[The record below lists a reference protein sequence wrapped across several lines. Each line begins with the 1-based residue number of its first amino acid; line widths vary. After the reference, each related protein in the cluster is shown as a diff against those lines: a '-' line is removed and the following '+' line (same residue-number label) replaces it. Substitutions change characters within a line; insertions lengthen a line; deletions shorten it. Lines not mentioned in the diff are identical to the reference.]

1 MKKMMFNDRYGLT
14 QAVISGRKTVTRRVV
29 KDAWWP
35 IYKIE
40 AEEIKGDIIHVIANN
55 GKLVIEHK
63 CPYKIGEIV
72 AVAQCYADIHSE
84 LMIGDFGDDCY
95 DSFKNAVVHDKAGWH
110 NKMFVQADLMPHRI
124 QITDIR
130 IERLQDISDDD
141 CLNEGIFV
149 NEYIKNGKMRYH
161 YGFDGFLHEREGWFA
176 QKWFNKPREAFASL
190 IDKVSGKGTWDR
202 NPFVWRIEFQLV
214 K

>member
-14 QAVISGRKTVTRRVV
+14 QAVIHGRKTVTRRVV

-55 GKLVIEHK
+55 GKLVIERK

-72 AVAQCYADIHSE
+72 AVAQSYEQVYYQVYYQEGLETIDMLVSG
-84 LMIGDFGDDCY
+84 LKY
-95 DSFKNAVVHDKAGWH
+95 TVGWQ
-110 NKMFVQADLMPHRI
+110 NKMFVKAELMPHRI

-130 IERLQDISDDD
+130 IERLQD
-141 CLNEGIFV
+141 
-149 NEYIKNGKMRYH
+149 IKNGKMRYH

-190 IDKVSGKGTWDR
+190 IDKVSGRGTWDR
-202 NPFVWRIEFQLV
+202 NPFVWRIEFELV

>member
-1 MKKMMFNDRYGLT
+1 MMFNDRYGLT
-14 QAVISGRKTVTRRVV
+14 QAVISGRKTVTRRIVDPQG
-29 KDAWWP
+29 KYEELRWWQP
-35 IYKIE
+35 CLE
-40 AEEIKGDIIHVIANN
+40 FEECLYGYTENE
-55 GKLVIEHK
+55 GWEVIE
-63 CPYKIGEIV
+63 PRYNVGEIV
-72 AVAQCYADIHSE
+72 AVAQR
-84 LMIGDFGDDCY
+84 Y
-95 DSFKNAVVHDKAGWH
+95 DSFLHPNNGVIEHDYQTTALASKGWN
-110 NKMFVQADLMPHRI
+110 NKMFVKADLMPHQI
-124 QITDIR
+124 QIRDLR
-130 IERLQDISDDD
+130 IERLQDISGDD

>member
-1 MKKMMFNDRYGLT
+1 MKGKIT
-14 QAVISGRKTVTRRVV
+14 ISGKVYECEVRNGVRYVDGKTVPEFAKT
-29 KDAWWP
+29 
-35 IYKIE
+35 
-40 AEEIKGDIIHVIANN
+40 
-55 GKLVIEHK
+55 LSL
-63 CPYKIGEIV
+63 
-72 AVAQCYADIHSE
+72 SE
-84 LMIGDFGDDCY
+84 LMDLAIVGAMAVDAEKEGRFIPAQMIGDFGDDCY

-124 QITDIR
+124 QITDLR
-130 IERLQDISDDD
+130 IERLQDISGDD

-190 IDKVSGKGTWDR
+190 IDKVSGRGTWDR
-202 NPFVWRIEFQLV
+202 NPFVWRIEFELV

>member
-14 QAVISGRKTVTRRVV
+14 QAVISGRKTVTRRVI

-55 GKLVIEHK
+55 GKLVIERK

-72 AVAQCYADIHSE
+72 AVAQSYEQVYYQEGLETIDMLVSG
-84 LMIGDFGDDCY
+84 LKY
-95 DSFKNAVVHDKAGWH
+95 TVGWH

-130 IERLQDISDDD
+130 IERLQDISGDYFK
-141 CLNEGIFV
+141 EGITLLV
-149 NEYIKNGKMRYH
+149 SADDGRIQWGYADEHLRY
-161 YGFDGFLHEREGWFA
+161 YMFDS
-176 QKWFNKPREAFASL
+176 PRKAFASL
-190 IDKVSGKGTWDR
+190 IDKVSGRGTWDR
-202 NPFVWRIEFQLV
+202 NPFVWRIEFELV